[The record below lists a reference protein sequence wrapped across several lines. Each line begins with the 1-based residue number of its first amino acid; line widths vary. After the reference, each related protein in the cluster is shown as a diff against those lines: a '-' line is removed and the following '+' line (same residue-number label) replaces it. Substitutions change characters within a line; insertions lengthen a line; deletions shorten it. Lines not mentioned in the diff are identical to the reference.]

1 MTAGLVDG
9 MRESL
14 AQCRRLA
21 RLTHDE
27 RIRIQLLDVAAQ
39 LERAIAAIEDGGDAA
54 DAARDER

>member
-21 RLTHDE
+21 RLTHDPTH
-27 RIRIQLLDVAAQ
+27 RDSIVDVIGYAALLSEVT
-39 LERAIAAIEDGGDAA
+39 R
-54 DAARDER
+54 